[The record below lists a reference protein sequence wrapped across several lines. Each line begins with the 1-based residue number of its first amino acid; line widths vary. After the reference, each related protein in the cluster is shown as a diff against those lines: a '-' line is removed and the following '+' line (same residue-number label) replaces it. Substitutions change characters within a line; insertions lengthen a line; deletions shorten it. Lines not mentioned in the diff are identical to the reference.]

1 LNTVL
6 AAVAASWGC
15 VMAVSPV
22 LQIRKMRAHRSSK
35 DVSIAYLAVLL
46 IGFFLWM
53 AYGFSLHNAAI
64 VIPNMVSIV
73 VASLTILVA
82 RHYRQG

>member
-1 LNTVL
+1 MSTIL

-15 VMAVSPV
+15 VMAVSPI

-35 DVSIAYLAVLL
+35 DVSIAYMAVLL
-46 IGFFLWM
+46 IGFFLWL
-53 AYGFSLHNAAI
+53 AYGLSLHNLAI
-64 VIPNMVSIV
+64 IVPNTVSIV
-73 VASLTILVA
+73 VASMTILVA